1 MALFNV
7 KKGEFLKI
15 TIAVALGGYSAIMLV
30 LLTFFGFVTFIDW
43 FNGVNM
49 WWD

>member
-1 MALFNV
+1 MSWFRSQ
-7 KKGEFLKI
+7 KGELLKMI
-15 TIAVALGGYSAIMLV
+15 IAVALGGYLAIMLV